1 MHSSICRYLRLCCE
15 GQYAVLCQFLKA
27 EMTHAGGHHRSRV
40 QVRSHVLYT
49 PVQENRKAKSSGP
62 TRASY
67 VNGDRREEK
76 SRRKGRSFSS
86 CSSGVSPRAGWRR
99 MSSNNKQARL
109 KNSQMHDAIDSPSL
123 PRFTKVNS
131 KPQSTAHRS
140 RPRAWNALAHWG
152 PSQSTYIVF
161 PNTQLRGAA
170 KCPHGKGAPMWFQ
183 QLKVIE
189 RVQNTECRKHAAAEP
204 PTPNF
209 SIWRFALREVLYVDW
224 ELGK

>member
-1 MHSSICRYLRLCCE
+1 M
-15 GQYAVLCQFLKA
+15 GKLKA
-27 EMTHAGGHHRSRV
+27 RGQQGPRTSMATGGKRRV
-40 QVRSHVLYT
+40 
-49 PVQENRKAKSSGP
+49 
-62 TRASY
+62 
-67 VNGDRREEK
+67 EEK

-86 CSSGVSPRAGWRR
+86 RTIGVSPRAGWRR

-109 KNSQMHDAIDSPSL
+109 KNSQMHDAIDAPSL

-140 RPRAWNALAHWG
+140 RPQAWNALAHWG

-170 KCPHGKGAPMWFQ
+170 KCLHSKGAPMWFQ

-189 RVQNTECRKHAAAEP
+189 KSTEYRVQKTITTTTR
-204 PTPNF
+204 
-209 SIWRFALREVLYVDW
+209 
-224 ELGK
+224 